1 MNAIAIKI
9 IKILVKNEL
18 EGVIEYYEY
27 LDKKINNKIRHQILS
42 RISKSTD
49 EEIIY
54 ILVGY
59 FGKYKIEIDY
69 EQHEEEPKKLK
80 IRAKAT
86 ENKENVKRRQK
97 AFIERKKDTGAKKVQ
112 IYISAEAHEKLK
124 SLKESANLTY
134 SELIEKL
141 IIEKYS

>member
-1 MNAIAIKI
+1 MLDGA
-9 IKILVKNEL
+9 
-18 EGVIEYYEY
+18 IEYYEQ
-27 LDKKINNKIRHQILS
+27 LDKRINNKIRHQILS

-49 EEIIY
+49 EEIIN

-59 FGKYKIEIDY
+59 FDKYKIEIDY
-69 EQHEEEPKKLK
+69 EQHEEEPRKKK
-80 IRAKAT
+80 IKAK
-86 ENKENVKRRQK
+86 ESKENIKRRQK
-97 AFIERKKDTGAKKVQ
+97 TFIERKKDTGAKKVQ

>member
-1 MNAIAIKI
+1 MLDGA
-9 IKILVKNEL
+9 
-18 EGVIEYYEY
+18 IEYYEQ
-27 LDKKINNKIRHQILS
+27 LDKRINNKIRHQILS

-49 EEIIY
+49 EEIINT
-54 ILVGY
+54 LVGY
-59 FGKYKIEIDY
+59 FDKYKIEIDY
-69 EQHEEEPKKLK
+69 EQHEEEPRKKK
-80 IRAKAT
+80 IKAK
-86 ENKENVKRRQK
+86 ESKENIKRRQK
-97 AFIERKKDTGAKKVQ
+97 TFIERKKDTGAKKVQ